1 MRKFTF
7 TFLMLTLIIFLFVN
21 CNNVANDKNLS
32 LNKCN
37 YTIIENHNFFIN
49 KVEDELIGNIYLMQ
63 DNSKQYI
70 VFYQMN
76 INPNNIEINIEDSII
91 SINLID
97 DESYKD
103 IYVYEIDNYKY
114 YEDCTLKI
122 MKNDK
127 EMIINT
133 VII

>member
-37 YTIIENHNFFIN
+37 YTIIENHDFFIN

>member
-1 MRKFTF
+1 
-7 TFLMLTLIIFLFVN
+7 MLTLIIFLFVN

-37 YTIIENHNFFIN
+37 YTIIENHDFFIN

-103 IYVYEIDNYKY
+103 IYVYEIGNYKY